1 MHLSIYDSFV
11 IGAFKSPVVIGGQ
24 PSHLILHASHPRYST
39 HALLMKTTGPAAA
52 LYFVPM
58 DLRFVSATSKNL
70 SLLASRST
78 ALQNLLRYIRQ
89 VQTLMIGEWKSTQEL
104 PAKFLRNINETLEE
118 DGNRNIVQ
126 ALYHSVA
133 TGHTFPAVKEWLVDE
148 LAERVSA
155 YTPKCNSCT
164 NFQGHKRW
172 DKAVITGLENLR
184 RLVHENMLPA
194 LDRCTVILSRFRGIA
209 KFQGSN
215 DDVGFTSQQVSF
227 IMDTVACLHLVASK
241 ILIHVVEE
249 LDLFEAFSA
258 WLRYEI
264 DRLASDS
271 SNSSNEEAND
281 NEAAIDHNKVILYL
295 QTVMTTSPLA
305 VFFAD
310 TPAKNITDLV
320 DASKSDG
327 TLFALLNE
335 QLQKYEH
342 GLPYM
347 ESLPRIDLLCDHL
360 TQQAQT
366 IFKQVADSE
375 KRNVLFGKPYEL
387 GASLDES
394 TSDMRVNQVVSAI
407 SSCRMRCPY

>member
-1 MHLSIYDSFV
+1 M
-11 IGAFKSPVVIGGQ
+11 
-24 PSHLILHASHPRYST
+24 
-39 HALLMKTTGPAAA
+39 
-52 LYFVPM
+52 
-58 DLRFVSATSKNL
+58 
-70 SLLASRST
+70 
-78 ALQNLLRYIRQ
+78 
-89 VQTLMIGEWKSTQEL
+89 
-104 PAKFLRNINETLEE
+104 
-118 DGNRNIVQ
+118 
-126 ALYHSVA
+126 
-133 TGHTFPAVKEWLVDE
+133 
-148 LAERVSA
+148 
-155 YTPKCNSCT
+155 
-164 NFQGHKRW
+164 
-172 DKAVITGLENLR
+172 
-184 RLVHENMLPA
+184 PA